1 MWKVS
6 VASFRLSEK
15 AIRNLEAY
23 AEKVTKKSKNL
34 TLNIILEEL
43 SEAPKQSEQP
53 QKKEGW
59 EEFLKLP
66 PFLYCDQENK
76 WLLRDNLLDPH
87 NPVGCLKSP
96 CQKTCPAWRHKAL
109 F

>member
-6 VASFRLSEK
+6 STTFRHTQKALEK
-15 AIRNLEAY
+15 IEAYMTKKKVSKSLAINEILEAH
-23 AEKVTKKSKNL
+23 
-34 TLNIILEEL
+34 TLDK
-43 SEAPKQSEQP
+43 PQSEQP

-59 EEFLKLP
+59 EEFLQLP
-66 PFLYCDQENK
+66 PFLYCDRERT

-87 NPVGCLKSP
+87 NPVGCLNSP
-96 CQKTCPAWRHKAL
+96 CQKTCGAWRHKGL